1 MVAVDDE
8 DGQCLHQHPRTGC
21 DIGCQHDLAVG
32 SQQTVEQ
39 PAENDEVGDEDVE
52 DADADDVEPE
62 EQEDFGGGVGGDADA
77 DAEDGPA
84 IEKKVCASI
93 VLVARWLEQKLF
105 FFYQHRHSTNF

>member
-1 MVAVDDE
+1 M
-8 DGQCLHQHPRTGC
+8 
-21 DIGCQHDLAVG
+21 
-32 SQQTVEQ
+32 
-39 PAENDEVGDEDVE
+39 E

-105 FFYQHRHSTNF
+105 FFY